1 MKNRFKPHALSVA
14 IVGVMFAAPVFAQE
28 EESKELKEPAEQS
41 ESLEEVAV
49 TGFRQTVERAVDA
62 KRLADEVSDSIFAED
77 IGKSTDQNIADA
89 LNRISGVSV
98 TEEGGEGARISI
110 RGTSSYQNQIQMN
123 GVALTSGLSS
133 LGGGDTADTA
143 EANQSVDLSAFSSDI
158 LSAIR
163 IIKTATAD
171 QNEGSLGGTVLLETV
186 APLSRNDRVLSGT
199 LESRFNDFSGE
210 DDYRYN
216 VSYLDQFF
224 DNKLGV
230 VFTASEDHQIYRE
243 DRMTHDWG
251 DSLAGVSDASQA
263 SGLRAIDKASG
274 KAIRY
279 LNEDGSLPGDFDPD
293 TEVAFSDPIEVM
305 RRDSIHLALSRNER
319 TRQTGNFG
327 IQFQPSDYTDI
338 RLDTSY
344 TKQTVTTDYNSMRY
358 NMGAQGPLA
367 IDKTE
372 WAVVNTENSTLEG
385 MRGVGRSG
393 WMNRSQGDTISET
406 MVSSL
411 KLDQQLTDTLTMNI
425 TAGYS
430 RTDENTDD
438 FVNMGTETWGTIG
451 VGAIEN
457 NDPDLSEP
465 TGYDCSTGV
474 CTFYN
479 GTTNAIFNPV
489 TGNVVAA
496 TGRFNPTDLY
506 ANHLGNTNIRDN
518 YQTDTNTQ
526 VLVDFDWDLDRFGL
540 TTVEF
545 GAKYAN
551 RVKDVHTQNTTIGLG
566 STFRDG
572 DGTDYAYDGLSS
584 VRLLDMSA
592 SEAFLYNNFGEKLGI
607 DRSNPVF
614 NGWPMIDHD
623 KAFEALLGRKPGS
636 IRVDIDNRGSRNI
649 DTETFAA
656 YIKSSFEGMGGRLR
670 GNVGLRYAE
679 DETNAKGY
687 AGMQY
692 YPNPHVIDLY
702 DLAQR
707 GLFNDKN
714 PVCQEPDWTGGPQDG
729 DHRYDPQNSGQDGV
743 DQNCFSWR
751 LNYAYDVTKADS
763 LPYDT
768 ENGEWVHEDGKDFNR
783 IVNIEYNDDGTIKGG
798 VEGFNAAMAEF
809 NGGEFD
815 NPNGNGTF
823 QTNTQTHWYFN
834 NNGGMERWLDRSTNI
849 YRSNSDAS
857 LNTQQNYIRAA
868 PIEDKGLFD
877 VLLPSLNLSYQIND
891 ELIGRF
897 AASKTMTRPRFD
909 SLNPSLQVN
918 ENNWNEYATGTSGNT
933 QLKNLESINLDLSLE
948 WYFGDSNS
956 FSATA
961 FHKDIKDR
969 ELRVETPY
977 FIKDARGD
985 YALED
990 ANLLIDPVGVPGEGA
1005 AGGETCLPR
1014 RHIAGWQTQ
1023 DMQIECREARIQQI
1037 QNGTGASIMGLELN
1051 YTQMYDFLPGIWSNL
1066 GVQANYTFQ
1075 HSQMDEIPLLTT
1087 GRVIA
1092 SKSLDD
1098 TPRHSGNLTVF
1109 WEDDRLSLRL
1119 ANSYVGVQ
1127 AVDHGQT
1134 GTSIWQDGYNRLD
1147 FSSSYFVNDNV
1158 TITFQATNLGD
1169 EGRRTFVTARDML
1182 MADGS
1187 YWDEGDAVTGDVN
1200 TSRTVNEWNFG
1211 RVFRLGARMNF

>member
-1 MKNRFKPHALSVA
+1 MKHSFKPHALSVA

-28 EESKELKEPAEQS
+28 AELEEQS
-41 ESLEEVAV
+41 ASIEEVAV
-49 TGFRQTVERAVDA
+49 TGFKQSVERSVDA
-62 KRLADEVSDSIFAED
+62 KRLADGVSDSIFAED

-89 LNRISGVSV
+89 LNRITGVSV

-123 GVALTSGLSS
+123 GVTLTSGL
-133 LGGGDTADTA
+133 GAVGAGDTADTTV
-143 EANQSVDLSAFSSDI
+143 ANQSVDLSAFSSDI

-163 IIKTATAD
+163 VIKTATAD

-186 APLSRNDRVLSGT
+186 APLSRNERVLSGT
-199 LESRFNDFSGE
+199 VQSRFNDFSGE

-216 VSYLDQFF
+216 ASYLDQFF

-230 VFTASEDHQIYRE
+230 VFTVSEDHQIYRE

-251 DSLAGVSDASQA
+251 DSVTEVVGAGVS
-263 SGLRAIDKASG
+263 GLGDDGFRAIDKATG

-279 LNEDGSLPGDFDPD
+279 LNEDGSLPEGFDPD
-293 TEVAFSDPIEVM
+293 TEVAFADPVEVM

-319 TRQTGNFG
+319 KRQTGNFG
-327 IQFQPSDYTDI
+327 IQFRPSDYTDI

-358 NMGAQGPLA
+358 NMGSQAAQS
-367 IDKTE
+367 IDQAD
-372 WAVVNTENSTLEG
+372 WAVVNTENSTLEAL
-385 MRGVGRSG
+385 RGVGRSG

-406 MVSSL
+406 MVASL
-411 KLDQQLTDTLTMNI
+411 KLDQQITDSLTMNI

-430 RTDENTDD
+430 NTEDATED
-438 FVNMGTETWGTIG
+438 FVNMGTETWGTIA
-451 VGAIEN
+451 VGTIEH

-465 TGYDCSTGV
+465 TGYDCSTGD

-518 YQTDTNTQ
+518 YQTDTNTS
-526 VLVDFDWDLDRFGL
+526 VLVDFDWELDRFGL

-566 STFRDG
+566 STFKDG

-592 SEAFLYNNFGEKLGI
+592 SEAFLYDNFGEKLGI
-607 DRSNPVF
+607 DQSNPVS

-649 DTETFAA
+649 DTDTFAA

-692 YPNPHVIDLY
+692 YPNPHVVDLY

-729 DHRYDPQNSGQDGV
+729 DHRYEPQNTGQDGV

-768 ENGEWVHEDGKDFNR
+768 ENREWVHADGKDVATR
-783 IVNIEYNDDGTIKGG
+783 VVNIAYNDDGTIVGG

-815 NPNGNGTF
+815 NPNGGGTF
-823 QTNTQTHWYFN
+823 TTNTQSHWYFN

-849 YRSNSDAS
+849 YRSNSDTS

-868 PIEDKGLFD
+868 PVEDKGLFD

-909 SLNPSLQVN
+909 SLNPSLNVN
-918 ENNWNEYATGTSGNT
+918 ENNWNEYATGSAGNT

-948 WYFGDSNS
+948 WYFGESNNL
-956 FSATA
+956 SATI

-969 ELRVETPY
+969 ELVVETPY

-990 ANLLIDPVGVPGEGA
+990 ANLLINPEGVPGEGA

-1023 DMQIECREARIQQI
+1023 YMQIECRAALISQY
-1037 QNGTGASIMGLELN
+1037 QNGTGASIAGLELN
-1051 YTQMYDFLPGIWSNL
+1051 YTHMYDFLPGIWSNL

-1075 HSQMDEIPLLTT
+1075 DSQSDEIIIQTT
-1087 GRVIA
+1087 GRAITP
-1092 SKSLDD
+1092 KTLED

-1119 ANSYVGVQ
+1119 ANSYVGTQ
-1127 AVDHGQT
+1127 AVDHGQSNS
-1134 GTSIWQDGYNRLD
+1134 SIWQEGYNRLD
-1147 FSSSYFVNDNV
+1147 FSSSYFVNDNLS
-1158 TITFQATNLGD
+1158 ITFQATNLGD
-1169 EGRRTFVTARDML
+1169 EGRRSFVTARDMVL
-1182 MADGS
+1182 ADGS
-1187 YWDEGDAVTGDVN
+1187 YWDEGDAVTGSVN
-1200 TSRTVNEWNFG
+1200 TSRTLNEWNFG